1 PPVIKQYLEKTKKV
15 LRSFDSYTME
25 HVLRDQNK
33 KADALSKLV
42 SMTISH
48 LANEVLVEVLDERSI
63 ARREVTNIIKEEGV
77 NWMLSI
83 WEYLLF
89 GLLPKDPQRTRKLR
103 IKAPQYRVIDGNLYR
118 KSYLSPWL
126 RCVGP
131 IQAKS
136 IIQEVHQG
144 SCGMHVGSRS
154 VVSKIMKLGYYWPSM
169 HIDAKA
175 KIQKCEACQ
184 IHSSVPRMPKQDMTS
199 ITSTWTFSQWGT
211 DIVGPLPMA
220 PRGARFRVPQII
232 IFDNGKQFAE
242 GIFSRHRQGNETKV
256 EKNHQGWIDELPQV
270 LWAHKTSP
278 KSSNGETLFSLTY
291 GSKAV
296 VPIEISVE
304 TERVKEFKARKNDK
318 RCRENLDILEE

>member
-1 PPVIKQYLEKTKKV
+1 MVLVPVSPAGKEYTYALRPPVIKQYLEKTKKV

-25 HVLRDQNK
+25 HVRRDQNK

-42 SMTISH
+42 SMTFSH

-89 GLLPKDPQRTRKLR
+89 GLLPKDPQWTRKLR

-154 VVSKIMKLGYYWPSM
+154 VVI
-169 HIDAKA
+169 KA
-175 KIQKCEACQ
+175 G
-184 IHSSVPRMPKQDMTS
+184 HDNNN
-199 ITSTWTFSQWGT
+199 STCTFSQWGT
-211 DIVGPLPMA
+211 DIDYQWLREAQDSEFPKSSFSIMGNSLP
-220 PRGARFRVPQII
+220 
-232 IFDNGKQFAE
+232 KESSQFYAKDLAY
-242 GIFSRHRQGNETKV
+242 SRHRQGNETKV

-291 GSKAV
+291 GSKSV